1 MFHYVLAS
9 SGRRSDQFRGR
20 IEHQVDV
27 HRGDQ
32 GSLGGAGVP
41 RQVDDRDKEGE
52 GDGKAVQKIDDLE
65 RGVLPQEFTG
75 MEDHDYCVRG
85 GLNRSR
91 DVERYPY
98 QILAGP
104 VMKQEYEMSTYSM
117 GTGALVQRR
126 DFWQGRSVTR
136 RWSRQNDLSIGEDH
150 QLQFQIDDLGPAH
163 IFSPRDSPVDVP
175 AVGANVEVGEDVG
188 IDVMVAIDEG
198 DGLVDIDVGVVEV
211 GENVGIVDN
220 DE

>member
-1 MFHYVLAS
+1 MWVSLLVHYVLAS
-9 SGRRSDQFRGR
+9 SGRRSDENRRRF
-20 IEHQVDV
+20 EHEVDV
-27 HRGDQ
+27 HRV
-32 GSLGGAGVP
+32 AGVP
-41 RQVDDRDKEGE
+41 RQVVDRDQQGE
-52 GDGKAVQKIDDLE
+52 GDGGAVQKIDDLE

-98 QILAGP
+98 QMLAGP
-104 VMKQEYEMSTYSM
+104 LRQEFEMRTYSM

-150 QLQFQIDDLGPAH
+150 QLQFQIDDLGPLD

-211 GENVGIVDN
+211 EENVGIVDN

>member
-1 MFHYVLAS
+1 MWVSLLVHFVLAS
-9 SGRRSDQFRGR
+9 SGRRNDENRRRF
-20 IEHQVDV
+20 EHEVDV
-27 HRGDQ
+27 HRV
-32 GSLGGAGVP
+32 AGVP
-41 RQVDDRDKEGE
+41 RQVVDRDQQGE
-52 GDGKAVQKIDDLE
+52 GDGGAVQKIDDLE

-91 DVERYPY
+91 EVERYPY
-98 QILAGP
+98 QMLAGP
-104 VMKQEYEMSTYSM
+104 LRQEFEMRTYSM

-150 QLQFQIDDLGPAH
+150 QLQFQMDDLGPLD

>member
-1 MFHYVLAS
+1 MWVSLLVHYVLAS
-9 SGRRSDQFRGR
+9 SGRRSDENRRRF
-20 IEHQVDV
+20 EHEVDV
-27 HRGDQ
+27 HRV
-32 GSLGGAGVP
+32 AGVP
-41 RQVDDRDKEGE
+41 RQVVDRDQQGE
-52 GDGKAVQKIDDLE
+52 DDGEAVQKIDDLE

-91 DVERYPY
+91 EVERYPY
-98 QILAGP
+98 QMLAGP
-104 VMKQEYEMSTYSM
+104 LRQEFEMRTYSM

-150 QLQFQIDDLGPAH
+150 QLQFQIDDLGPVD

-188 IDVMVAIDEG
+188 IDVMIAINEG
-198 DGLVDIDVGVVEV
+198 DEVVDIDVEVE
-211 GENVGIVDN
+211 ENVGIVDN
-220 DE
+220 NE

>member
-1 MFHYVLAS
+1 MWVSLLVHFVLAS
-9 SGRRSDQFRGR
+9 SGRKTDENRRRF
-20 IEHQVDV
+20 EHEVDV
-27 HRGDQ
+27 HRV
-32 GSLGGAGVP
+32 AGVP
-41 RQVDDRDKEGE
+41 RQVVDRDQQGE
-52 GDGKAVQKIDDLE
+52 GDGGAVQKIDDLE

-98 QILAGP
+98 QMLAGP
-104 VMKQEYEMSTYSM
+104 LRQEFEMRTYSM
-117 GTGALVQRR
+117 GTGAVVQRR
-126 DFWQGRSVTR
+126 DFWQGQSVIR

-175 AVGANVEVGEDVG
+175 AVGANVEVGENVG

-211 GENVGIVDN
+211 GENVEIVDN

>member
-9 SGRRSDQFRGR
+9 SGRRSDQYRRRF
-20 IEHQVDV
+20 EHEVDV
-27 HRGDQ
+27 HLGDQ

-41 RQVDDRDKEGE
+41 RQVEDREKQDEV
-52 GDGKAVQKIDDLE
+52 DGKAVQKIDDLE
-65 RGVLPQEFTG
+65 RGVLPQGFTG

-85 GLNRSR
+85 GLNRTR

-104 VMKQEYEMSTYSM
+104 VMKQDFEMSTYSI

-126 DFWQGRSVTR
+126 NFWQGQSVIR
-136 RWSRQNDLSIGEDH
+136 RWPRHNDLSIGEDH
-150 QLQFQIDDLGPAH
+150 QLQFPIDDIEPVH
-163 IFSPRDSPVDVP
+163 IFSPRNSPEDVP
-175 AVGANVEVGEDVG
+175 AVGVNVEVGEDVG

-198 DGLVDIDVGVVEV
+198 DGLVDIDVGEVEV
-211 GENVGIVDN
+211 GENVEN

>member
-1 MFHYVLAS
+1 MWVSLLVHYVLAS
-9 SGRRSDQFRGR
+9 SGRRSDENRRRF
-20 IEHQVDV
+20 EHEVDV
-27 HRGDQ
+27 HRV
-32 GSLGGAGVP
+32 AGVP
-41 RQVDDRDKEGE
+41 RQVVDRDQQGE
-52 GDGKAVQKIDDLE
+52 GDGGAVQKIDDLE

-98 QILAGP
+98 QMLAGP
-104 VMKQEYEMSTYSM
+104 LRQEFEMRTYSM
-117 GTGALVQRR
+117 GTGAVVQRR

-150 QLQFQIDDLGPAH
+150 QLQFQMDDLGPLD

>member
-1 MFHYVLAS
+1 MWVSLLVHFVLAS
-9 SGRRSDQFRGR
+9 SGRRTDENRRRF
-20 IEHQVDV
+20 EHEVDV
-27 HRGDQ
+27 HGV
-32 GSLGGAGVP
+32 AGVP
-41 RQVDDRDKEGE
+41 RQVVDRDQQGE
-52 GDGKAVQKIDDLE
+52 GDGGAVQKIDDLE

-98 QILAGP
+98 QMLAGP
-104 VMKQEYEMSTYSM
+104 LRQEFEMRTYSM

-150 QLQFQIDDLGPAH
+150 QLQFQMDDLGPFD

-211 GENVGIVDN
+211 GENVEIVDN

>member
-1 MFHYVLAS
+1 MWVSLLVHYVLAS
-9 SGRRSDQFRGR
+9 SGRRSNEKRRRF
-20 IEHQVDV
+20 EHEVDV
-27 HRGDQ
+27 HR
-32 GSLGGAGVP
+32 GAGVP
-41 RQVDDRDKEGE
+41 RQVDDRDKQGE

-98 QILAGP
+98 QMLAGP
-104 VMKQEYEMSTYSM
+104 LKQEFEMRTYSM

-150 QLQFQIDDLGPAH
+150 QLQFQMDDLGPLD

-188 IDVMVAIDEG
+188 IDVMIAIEEG
-198 DGLVDIDVGVVEV
+198 DGVVDIDVGVVEV
-211 GENVGIVDN
+211 EENVGIVDN
-220 DE
+220 NE

>member
-9 SGRRSDQFRGR
+9 SGRRSDQYRRRF
-20 IEHQVDV
+20 EHEVDV
-27 HRGDQ
+27 HLGDQ

-41 RQVDDRDKEGE
+41 RQVEDRDKQEE

-65 RGVLPQEFTG
+65 RGVLPQGFTG

-85 GLNRSR
+85 GLNRTR

-126 DFWQGRSVTR
+126 DFWQGQSVIR

-150 QLQFQIDDLGPAH
+150 QLQFRIDDLEPVH
-163 IFSPRDSPVDVP
+163 IFSPRNSPVDVP

>member
-1 MFHYVLAS
+1 MWVSLLVHFLLAS
-9 SGRRSDQFRGR
+9 SGRRNDGDRRRF
-20 IEHQVDV
+20 EHEVDV
-27 HRGDQ
+27 HRV
-32 GSLGGAGVP
+32 AEVP
-41 RQVDDRDKEGE
+41 RQAVDRDQQGE
-52 GDGKAVQKIDDLE
+52 GDGEAVQKIDDLE

-91 DVERYPY
+91 EVERYPY
-98 QILAGP
+98 QMLAGP
-104 VMKQEYEMSTYSM
+104 LRQEFEMRTYSM

-150 QLQFQIDDLGPAH
+150 QLQFQMDDLGPLD

>member
-1 MFHYVLAS
+1 MWASLLVHFVLAS
-9 SGRRSDQFRGR
+9 SGRRNDENRRRF
-20 IEHQVDV
+20 EHEVDV
-27 HRGDQ
+27 HRV
-32 GSLGGAGVP
+32 AGVP
-41 RQVDDRDKEGE
+41 RQVVDRDQQGE
-52 GDGKAVQKIDDLE
+52 GDGGAVQKIDDLE

-98 QILAGP
+98 QMLAGP
-104 VMKQEYEMSTYSM
+104 LRQEFEMRTYSM

-175 AVGANVEVGEDVG
+175 AVGANVEVGENVG

-211 GENVGIVDN
+211 GENVEIVDN

>member
-1 MFHYVLAS
+1 MWVSLLVHYVLAS
-9 SGRRSDQFRGR
+9 SGRRSDENRRRF
-20 IEHQVDV
+20 EHEVDV
-27 HRGDQ
+27 HRV
-32 GSLGGAGVP
+32 AGVP
-41 RQVDDRDKEGE
+41 RQVVDRDQQGE
-52 GDGKAVQKIDDLE
+52 GDGGAVQEIDDLE

-91 DVERYPY
+91 EVERYPY
-98 QILAGP
+98 QMLAGP
-104 VMKQEYEMSTYSM
+104 LRQEFEMRTYSM
-117 GTGALVQRR
+117 GTGAVVQRR

-150 QLQFQIDDLGPAH
+150 QLQFQIDDLGPLD

-211 GENVGIVDN
+211 GENVEIVDN